1 VAEQHHDR
9 KQGPE
14 VGIAE
19 LKSLDALFKNL
30 ETESEEWDQ
39 EWEEDISDA
48 QSPVD
53 FSEFEDEL
61 SGGQLDFQS
70 LLDVDSDE
78 QGKTLEI
85 RDRDTSG
92 KGDREQEDFM
102 GLFGDILPGDSE
114 SQTGEAAEGADIETS
129 QGWDRDE
136 EIEEF
141 LDFGEPS
148 AETTNSAS
156 DSTAE
161 TDDDFEELF
170 AASESAEST
179 TATES
184 DGESTRPRSSE
195 TDGDGQTSDPSQL
208 EADDDFED
216 LLAIADEPTSQ
227 ETSSFSSH
235 SQGNVRSSDPNLDF
249 FQELESTLTN
259 PQDSSSSSEAET
271 TQDTTQDTAAASESD
286 DLWSAMFGSS
296 VGEETEERVAPSARW
311 TMSDADDENED
322 EDLESLF
329 KDAEKFATPDAKAE
343 TSTGQPSQAQEADE
357 EWSNF
362 WNQDLEETSGEQS
375 WQWEGSDSSALDD
388 IFGQQEQAET
398 SATPATGG
406 TAETASTSESLEAQ
420 QQDVFAQLESMLAQV
435 PALAIAEDSVFQD
448 LSALLGES
456 SQAPTTPTS
465 EASAISEV
473 TSTSSTQATPT
484 ETPKKQEDI
493 PDEDLEQLLHAA
505 EGNIAA
511 TNTRP
516 NSRSGGGNDA
526 QSGKRNPAFEQTMR
540 VPIKQLDNLSNLVGE
555 LVVNRNSLEQN
566 QERLRQFLDNL
577 LHQVQNLG
585 DAGQRMQD
593 LYERSLLEISLLSSS
608 KNSYEQYRSSDNK
621 SSSSKDKQEEDKD
634 KQEEE
639 NGDGDGNNGSKDK
652 HDSGEQFDSLEMDR
666 FTGFHTLSQEIIE
679 LIVRVREASSDITFL
694 VDETE
699 QVTRQL
705 RQITTQVQEGLTRSR
720 MVPFAQTAD
729 RLPRGVRDNAK
740 KFGKKVELVV
750 EGRDTLIDKMLVEQL
765 YDPMTHLVNNA
776 VAHGIETPEQ
786 REKNGKSPTGQI
798 TIRAFHQ
805 GNQTVIAVADDGA
818 GINAEKLK
826 TKALQKGVITSEQAN
841 KMPRNELYNLLFLPG
856 FSTKDNADDLSG
868 RGVGMD
874 VVRTKLN
881 ELRGHINTDSAL
893 GKGTTFTIRLP
904 LTLSISK
911 ALCCINERARI
922 AFPIDG
928 VEDTLEMN
936 KDQIETDEENQ
947 ESYISWRDLSI
958 PYKNLNELLVYQRS
972 LGRSSIYSGHD
983 EDEDQISVIILRSA
997 GNYLA
1002 VKVDRVLGEQ
1012 EIVIKQL
1019 EGPVPKPVG
1028 IAGATVMGDGKI
1040 VAIADVLELIDL
1052 SCGRR
1057 RSEPVGTLWEEQQ
1070 ADEPSETEANAEKTE
1085 PTVLIVDDSITV
1097 RELLSMTFKKAGYR
1111 VQQARDGK
1119 EAWEKMR
1126 SDLPCDLVFCD
1137 IEMPRMDGLELLS
1150 RMQKD
1155 PQFSELPIAMLTSRG
1170 ADRHRQMAMQ
1180 MGAKGYFTKPY
1191 LEETL
1196 LDAAKQML
1204 RGESLAN
1211 M

>member
-1 VAEQHHDR
+1 MAEQHQER

-30 ETESEEWDQ
+30 ETESDEWDQ

-53 FSEFEDEL
+53 FSEFENEL
-61 SGGQLDFQS
+61 SGGQPDFQS
-70 LLDVDSDE
+70 LLNVDSDE
-78 QGKTLEI
+78 EGETAEI
-85 RDRDTSG
+85 R
-92 KGDREQEDFM
+92 DREQEDFM

-114 SQTGEAAEGADIETS
+114 SQTGETSEPTEQETS
-129 QGWDRDE
+129 QSWDRNED
-136 EIEEF
+136 IEEF
-141 LDFGEPS
+141 LDFGEPVEE
-148 AETTNSAS
+148 ATNSAS

-161 TDDDFEELF
+161 TDSGFEDLF
-170 AASESAEST
+170 ADSESAEAT

-184 DGESTRPRSSE
+184 DGDR
-195 TDGDGQTSDPSQL
+195 QTSDPSQQ

-227 ETSSFSSH
+227 ETSGFSSD
-235 SQGNVRSSDPNLDF
+235 SQGNVSASDPNLDF
-249 FQELESTLTN
+249 FQELESTFTD
-259 PQDSSSSSEAET
+259 PQESFSSSEAET
-271 TQDTTQDTAAASESD
+271 KQDTETAPETD

-296 VGEETEERVAPSARW
+296 VGEGTEERVAPSARW
-311 TMSDADDENED
+311 TMSDSDDESED

-329 KDAEKFATPDAKAE
+329 KDAEQFATPSEAE
-343 TSTGQPSQAQEADE
+343 TSASQPSQATEADE

-362 WNQDLEETSGEQS
+362 WNQDPEETSGEES
-375 WQWEGSDSSALDD
+375 WQWEGSDTSALDD
-388 IFGQQEQAET
+388 LFGQQEQAESRAT
-398 SATPATGG
+398 S
-406 TAETASTSESLEAQ
+406 ETDSTSESFDEAPE
-420 QQDVFAQLESMLAQV
+420 QDVFAQLENILAPV
-435 PALAIAEDSVFQD
+435 PALTLAEDSVFQD
-448 LSALLGES
+448 LSALLGETS
-456 SQAPTTPTS
+456 PAQTTPTA
-465 EASAISEV
+465 EASASSEP
-473 TSTSSTQATPT
+473 TSIVSTQAAPT

-505 EGNIAA
+505 EGNIA
-511 TNTRP
+511 TSNTRP
-516 NSRSGGGNDA
+516 TSRSGGGSDTQPA
-526 QSGKRNPAFEQTMR
+526 RRNRSFEQTMR
-540 VPIKQLDNLSNLVGE
+540 VPIKQLDNMSNLVGE

-593 LYERSLLEISLLSSS
+593 LYERSLLENSLLSS
-608 KNSYEQYRSSDNK
+608 NRSSYRQSNHSESK
-621 SSSSKDKQEEDKD
+621 QSSSQSSQSSSKDQQEENSSE
-634 KQEEE
+634 KQ
-639 NGDGDGNNGSKDK
+639 NGSKNK
-652 HDSGEQFDSLEMDR
+652 HHSGEEFDALEMDR

-679 LIVRVREASSDITFL
+679 LIVRVREASSDIVFL

-729 RLPRGVRDNAK
+729 RLPRGIRDNAK

-765 YDPMTHLVNNA
+765 YDPITHLVNNA

-805 GNQTVIAVADDGA
+805 GNQTVISIADDGA
-818 GINAEKLK
+818 GINAEKVK
-826 TKALQKGVITSEQAN
+826 TKALQKGVITSEQAR

-856 FSTKDNADDLSG
+856 FTTKDNADDLSG

-874 VVRTKLN
+874 VVRTKLS
-881 ELRGHINTDSAL
+881 ELRGHISTDSAL

-911 ALCCINERARI
+911 ALCCINDRARI

-928 VEDTLEMN
+928 VEDTIEIS

-947 ESYISWRDLSI
+947 NSYISWRDLSI
-958 PYKNLNELLVYQRS
+958 PYKSLKELLVYQRP
-972 LGRSSIYSGHD
+972 LGRSSIYSSHD
-983 EDEDQISVIILRSA
+983 EDEEQIPVVILRSA

-1002 VKVDRVLGEQ
+1002 IKVDRVLGEQ

-1019 EGPVPKPVG
+1019 EGPVPKPIG

-1052 SCGRR
+1052 ACGRR
-1057 RSEPVGTLWEEQQ
+1057 RSEPVGTLWEESQ
-1070 ADEPSETEANAEKTE
+1070 AEEPTEDEASAEKTE

-1111 VQQARDGK
+1111 VQQARDGQ

-1126 SDLPCDLVFCD
+1126 SGIPCDLVFCD

-1155 PQFSELPIAMLTSRG
+1155 SQLSELPIAMLTSRG

-1204 RGESLAN
+1204 RGESLAST
-1211 M
+1211 

>member
-1 VAEQHHDR
+1 MAEQHQER

-30 ETESEEWDQ
+30 ETESDEWDQ

-53 FSEFEDEL
+53 FSEFENEL
-61 SGGQLDFQS
+61 SGGQPDFQS
-70 LLDVDSDE
+70 LLNVDSDE
-78 QGKTLEI
+78 EGETAEI
-85 RDRDTSG
+85 R
-92 KGDREQEDFM
+92 DREQEDFM

-114 SQTGEAAEGADIETS
+114 SQTGETSEPTEQETS
-129 QGWDRDE
+129 QSWDRNED
-136 EIEEF
+136 IEEF
-141 LDFGEPS
+141 LDFGEPVEE
-148 AETTNSAS
+148 ATNSAS

-161 TDDDFEELF
+161 TDSGFEDLF
-170 AASESAEST
+170 ADSESAEAT

-184 DGESTRPRSSE
+184 DGDR
-195 TDGDGQTSDPSQL
+195 QTSDPSQQ

-227 ETSSFSSH
+227 ETSGFSSD
-235 SQGNVRSSDPNLDF
+235 SQGNVSASDPNLDF
-249 FQELESTLTN
+249 FQELESTFTD
-259 PQDSSSSSEAET
+259 PQESFSSSEAET
-271 TQDTTQDTAAASESD
+271 KQDTETAPETD

-296 VGEETEERVAPSARW
+296 VGEGTEERVAPSARW
-311 TMSDADDENED
+311 TMSDSDDESED

-329 KDAEKFATPDAKAE
+329 KDAEQFATPSEAE
-343 TSTGQPSQAQEADE
+343 TSASQPSQATEADE

-362 WNQDLEETSGEQS
+362 WNQDPEETSGEES
-375 WQWEGSDSSALDD
+375 WQWEGSDTSALDD
-388 IFGQQEQAET
+388 LFGQQEQAESRAT
-398 SATPATGG
+398 S
-406 TAETASTSESLEAQ
+406 ETDSTSESFDEAPE
-420 QQDVFAQLESMLAQV
+420 QDVFAQLENILAPV
-435 PALAIAEDSVFQD
+435 PALTLAEDSVFQD
-448 LSALLGES
+448 LSALLGETS
-456 SQAPTTPTS
+456 PAQTTPTA
-465 EASAISEV
+465 EASASSEP
-473 TSTSSTQATPT
+473 TSIAKTQAAPT

-505 EGNIAA
+505 EGNIA
-511 TNTRP
+511 TSNTRP
-516 NSRSGGGNDA
+516 TSRSGGGSDTQPA
-526 QSGKRNPAFEQTMR
+526 RRNRSFEQTMR
-540 VPIKQLDNLSNLVGE
+540 VPIKQLDNMSNLVGE

-593 LYERSLLEISLLSSS
+593 LYERSLLENSLLSS
-608 KNSYEQYRSSDNK
+608 NRSSYRQSNHSESK
-621 SSSSKDKQEEDKD
+621 QSSSQSSQSSSKDQQEENSSE
-634 KQEEE
+634 KQ
-639 NGDGDGNNGSKDK
+639 NGSKNK
-652 HDSGEQFDSLEMDR
+652 HHSGEEFDALEMDR

-679 LIVRVREASSDITFL
+679 LIVRVREASSDIVFL

-729 RLPRGVRDNAK
+729 RLPRGIRDNAK

-765 YDPMTHLVNNA
+765 YDPITHLVNNA

-805 GNQTVIAVADDGA
+805 GNQTVISIADDGA
-818 GINAEKLK
+818 GINAEKVK
-826 TKALQKGVITSEQAN
+826 TKALQKGVITSEQAR

-856 FSTKDNADDLSG
+856 FTTKDNADDLSG

-874 VVRTKLN
+874 VVRTKLS
-881 ELRGHINTDSAL
+881 ELRGHISTDSAL

-911 ALCCINERARI
+911 ALCCINDRARI

-928 VEDTLEMN
+928 VEDTIEIS

-947 ESYISWRDLSI
+947 NSYISWRDLSI
-958 PYKNLNELLVYQRS
+958 PYKSLKELLVYQRP
-972 LGRSSIYSGHD
+972 LGRSSIYSSHD
-983 EDEDQISVIILRSA
+983 EDEEQIPVVILRSA

-1002 VKVDRVLGEQ
+1002 IKVDRVLGEQ

-1019 EGPVPKPVG
+1019 EGPVPKPIG

-1052 SCGRR
+1052 ACGRR
-1057 RSEPVGTLWEEQQ
+1057 RSEPVGTLWEESQ
-1070 ADEPSETEANAEKTE
+1070 AEEPTEDEASAEKTE

-1111 VQQARDGK
+1111 VQQARDGQ

-1126 SDLPCDLVFCD
+1126 SGIPCDLVFCD

-1155 PQFSELPIAMLTSRG
+1155 SQLSELPIAMLTSRG

-1204 RGESLAN
+1204 RGESLAST
-1211 M
+1211 